1 MVDEF
6 CNSHFG
12 FQEKRELFF
21 PDHAVICRTCHK
33 PRIKRLIDLHDFSIR
48 HQNMICMFGRPHG
61 GVPPA
66 GAHGAAVV
74 PPAGAPGAAV
84 VPPAGVPGAA
94 AIPPAGVPGAAAA
107 IPPAGAPHGGAPGP
121 ALHGAHGPHINPLYA
136 TRVEFNA
143 FRALVNQNMN
153 QIQNQINNMQG
164 NMQQLQN
171 QLQGQINQLGQN
183 IANTLGNINNNIV
196 RINQRLGI

>member
-1 MVDEF
+1 MVD
-6 CNSHFG
+6 NSHFS
-12 FQEKRELFF
+12 FEERRELFF
-21 PDHAVICRTCHK
+21 PDHAVVCRTCHK

-48 HQNMICMFGRPHG
+48 HQNLICMFGRPHV

-66 GAHGAAVV
+66 V
-74 PPAGAPGAAV
+74 
-84 VPPAGVPGAA
+84 
-94 AIPPAGVPGAAAA
+94 
-107 IPPAGAPHGGAPGP
+107 APHGGAPGP
-121 ALHGAHGPHINPLYA
+121 TLHGAHGPHINPLYV

>member
-6 CNSHFG
+6 CNSHFS
-12 FQEKRELFF
+12 FEEKRELFF
-21 PDHAVICRTCHK
+21 PDHAVVCRTYHK

-48 HQNMICMFGRPHG
+48 HQNLICMFGR
-61 GVPPA
+61 
-66 GAHGAAVV
+66 
-74 PPAGAPGAAV
+74 
-84 VPPAGVPGAA
+84 
-94 AIPPAGVPGAAAA
+94 
-107 IPPAGAPHGGAPGP
+107 PHGGAPGP
-121 ALHGAHGPHINPLYA
+121 ALHGAHGPHINPLYV

-143 FRALVNQNMN
+143 FRALVNQNM
-153 QIQNQINNMQG
+153 QQLQNQINNMQG